1 MAISF
6 LLAGIIL
13 NHFYLKSYDD
23 SSAGWLARVKGAGL
37 HATKAPCADTQ
48 ILVRTVSG
56 RYSCW
61 ENSNIDKA

>member
-6 LLAGIIL
+6 LLAWIIL
-13 NHFYLKSYDD
+13 NHFYLKSYGD
-23 SSAGWLARVKGAGL
+23 SSAGSLTGVKGAGL
-37 HATKAPCADTQ
+37 NAAKAPGADIQ

-61 ENSNIDKA
+61 ENSNIEKA

>member
-6 LLAGIIL
+6 FLAWIIL
-13 NHFYLKSYDD
+13 NHFSLKSYDD
-23 SSAGWLARVKGAGL
+23 SSAGSLTGVKGAGL
-37 HATKAPCADTQ
+37 NAATAPGADIQ

-61 ENSNIDKA
+61 ENSNIEKA